1 VHHFPAGHAPE
12 LPFRQSSAAGLPQN
26 GMQPVSY
33 QQPQHILQPVAT
45 NELEPQTA
53 YPNLLQELPSGMFE
67 PNMVDRS
74 LQQVECTATIEVS
87 ESENDY
93 QIREDVFLPSLEE
106 NSASPMRP
114 PSIKTLPPSMLVTGG
129 VTQRPASDM
138 LCWEPLK
145 ALPETVVH
153 DIYADEDVFESAQ
166 QPDVQLVQQKPV
178 EIEALQNIILQ
189 RKLGDGYFGD
199 VWTGKIL

>member
-1 VHHFPAGHAPE
+1 
-12 LPFRQSSAAGLPQN
+12 
-26 GMQPVSY
+26 MQPVSY

-45 NELEPQTA
+45 NELEPQTV

-67 PNMVDRS
+67 PNVVDRS

-145 ALPETVVH
+145 ALPDTVVH
-153 DIYADEDVFESAQ
+153 DIYADEDVFEAAQ